1 MPTYY
6 HYKPLQILSVSFS
19 EDFEKAVQKLR
30 RDFQARQTP
39 LIEQRDQ
46 APWDQ
51 LETLQFFWE
60 NVGIWG
66 CNGDLLM
73 GILKK
78 KIRSTKCLENKWFSG
93 FRMGI
98 HILYRYIS
106 PTISYLGLSEKGV
119 HLKIVVFYG
128 EQYE

>member
-51 LETLQFFWE
+51 LETLQIFWE
-60 NVGIWG
+60 NVGTI
-66 CNGDLLM
+66 LLRISM
-73 GILKK
+73 NTGWTNHKK
-78 KIRSTKCLENKWFSG
+78 G
-93 FRMGI
+93 AG
-98 HILYRYIS
+98 
-106 PTISYLGLSEKGV
+106 
-119 HLKIVVFYG
+119 
-128 EQYE
+128 